1 MRLENRKGEKNGMA
15 RLTARSVRAIRN
27 QAARGVTQ
35 TSLAAKYGVS
45 AVAIHY
51 VVKRVTWRHVT

>member
-1 MRLENRKGEKNGMA
+1 MA

-27 QAARGVTQ
+27 QAAKGAT
-35 TSLAAKYGVS
+35 LAALGEKYGVS

-51 VVKRVTWRHVT
+51 VVTRQTWRHVP